1 MAFPKPSSGDI
12 VQCRFPEAR
21 LPKPGPKSRPGL
33 ILDVEVFDDGNVDV
47 VVAYGTSQDVGSR
60 YPGEFTVA
68 ATESGAGLNLDT
80 KFDLRRA
87 VKLPYTEEWFEPA
100 PGRTSGPSPR
110 RGKLD
115 LRKPAVKKALQT
127 AVTEARAA
135 GAFDVLDLGSRATGG
150 SATRRK

>member
-33 ILDVEVFDDGNVDV
+33 ILDVEVFDDGTVDV
-47 VVAYGTSQDVGSR
+47 VVAYGTSQDVGNR

-100 PGRTSGPSPR
+100 PGPARDSDPR

-115 LRKPAVKKALQT
+115 LRKPPIKKTLQT
-127 AVTEARAA
+127 AVMEAGAA
-135 GAFDVLDLGSRATGG
+135 GAFDVLDLGSRGAGG
-150 SATRRK
+150 PGTRRK